1 MPACFGAAHTCLA
14 IPGDEMPGVSGVMSY
29 AMWLSC
35 QAAHLPAGSVERL
48 LKMTAFVVSLYSCI
62 YRPFAPFRSPA
73 GETFELIA
81 PDKGIRCIGEK
92 VGTLCVCLYLCC
104 LSPDYHG

>member
-1 MPACFGAAHTCLA
+1 
-14 IPGDEMPGVSGVMSY
+14 
-29 AMWLSC
+29 
-35 QAAHLPAGSVERL
+35 
-48 LKMTAFVVSLYSCI
+48 MTAFVVSLYSCI

-92 VGTLCVCLYLCC
+92 VGDLKWLP
-104 LSPDYHG
+104 LSMLPTSKLSRGIGLEWQDALQSAYY